1 MALGV
6 NNAPLRIALFT
17 LESLASAGAVRAFVE
32 AHAAELVLIGRS
44 TPYRAAAGGAF
55 GQFWRHMRRSGV
67 RFLPYLVVNFVLP
80 ALVTRLRGRQGLPAM
95 ARAHGIA
102 LLEVEDVNAAACHA
116 ALRAA
121 RPDVILSFHFDQIF
135 TRETLALAPLGGV
148 NIHPSLLPRHRGPI
162 PTFWALQDGPG
173 TMGVSIHRIATR
185 IDAGEVLAQRAH
197 ALPPGVSASTAAR
210 LLHDAALPMIGD
222 VLRALAAGKAEGA
235 VAPPILPYCGF
246 PNAAKI
252 GTARRQ
258 GVRLVRFADWR
269 AALGL

>member
-1 MALGV
+1 MTEAP
-6 NNAPLRIALFT
+6 PLRIALFT
-17 LESLASAGAVRAFVE
+17 LESLASNAAVRAFVE

-44 TPYRAAAGGAF
+44 TPYRPATGGAS
-55 GQFWRHMRRSGV
+55 GQFWRHLRRSGL
-67 RFLPYLVVNFVLP
+67 RFLPYLFVNFVLP
-80 ALVTRLRGRQGLPAM
+80 PLVARFRGRQGLAEI

-102 LLEVEDVNAAACHA
+102 LLEVEDVNGAACHA

-121 RPDVILSFHFDQIF
+121 RPDVILSLHFDQIF
-135 TRETLALAPLGGV
+135 TLETLALAPLGGV

-173 TMGVSIHRIATR
+173 AMGVSIHRIAGR

-197 ALPPGVSASTAAR
+197 TLPSGVSASTAAR

-222 VLRALAAGKAEGA
+222 VLRALAAGKAAGTL
-235 VAPPILPYCGF
+235 APLQPYCGF
-246 PNAAKI
+246 PSAAEI
-252 GTARRQ
+252 GKARRQ

-269 AALGL
+269 VALGLR

>member
-1 MALGV
+1 
-6 NNAPLRIALFT
+6 
-17 LESLASAGAVRAFVE
+17 
-32 AHAAELVLIGRS
+32 
-44 TPYRAAAGGAF
+44 
-55 GQFWRHMRRSGV
+55 
-67 RFLPYLVVNFVLP
+67 
-80 ALVTRLRGRQGLPAM
+80 M
-95 ARAHGIA
+95 ARAGGIA
-102 LLEVEDVNAAACHA
+102 LLEVEDVNGAACHA

-162 PTFWALQDGPG
+162 PAFWALQEGPG
-173 TMGVSIHRIATR
+173 ATGVSIHRIAAR

-210 LLHDAALPMIGD
+210 LLHDAALPMISD
-222 VLRALAAGKAEGA
+222 VLRAFAAGKAEG

-246 PNAAKI
+246 PSAAEI
-252 GTARRQ
+252 RAARRP